1 MLEFNTVGE
10 LIGPWCHLWPM
21 DEGRLSEPPMLRLWQ
36 ELQEM
41 NPDFDKRGS
50 KKSILPSSTMFSF
63 LGLAASI
70 GWMGSSAAA
79 AMAGG
84 AAMVPTDSS
93 DMINAR
99 IIIGNL
105 LKNAAVV
112 AQPITPN
119 ELNNGQV
126 YLRPGTRTRYRL
138 SYVAMELAVEKKEVR
153 PGTDKHETWDSLL
166 IESPEVPA

>member
-1 MLEFNTVGE
+1 
-10 LIGPWCHLWPM
+10 M

-50 KKSILPSSTMFSF
+50 QKSILPSSTMFSF

-70 GWMGSSAAA
+70 GWIGSSAAA
-79 AMAGG
+79 AAAVAGG

-119 ELNNGQV
+119 KLK
-126 YLRPGTRTRYRL
+126 
-138 SYVAMELAVEKKEVR
+138 AMGKFICGLGREQGIKY
-153 PGTDKHETWDSLL
+153 HMS
-166 IESPEVPA
+166 

>member
-1 MLEFNTVGE
+1 
-10 LIGPWCHLWPM
+10 M

-63 LGLAASI
+63 LGLSASM
-70 GWMGSSAAA
+70 GWMGSSAAV
-79 AMAGG
+79 AGG

-119 ELNNGQV
+119 KLKQWAS
-126 YLRPGTRTRYRL
+126 L
-138 SYVAMELAVEKKEVR
+138 SAAR
-153 PGTDKHETWDSLL
+153 D
-166 IESPEVPA
+166 

>member
-1 MLEFNTVGE
+1 
-10 LIGPWCHLWPM
+10 M
-21 DEGRLSEPPMLRLWQ
+21 DDGRLSDPPMLRLWQ

-63 LGLAASI
+63 FGFAASM
-70 GWMGSSAAA
+70 GWMGSA
-79 AMAGG
+79 AMAGE

-112 AQPITPN
+112 AQPITP
-119 ELNNGQV
+119 
-126 YLRPGTRTRYRL
+126 
-138 SYVAMELAVEKKEVR
+138 K
-153 PGTDKHETWDSLL
+153 
-166 IESPEVPA
+166 I

>member
-1 MLEFNTVGE
+1 
-10 LIGPWCHLWPM
+10 M

-70 GWMGSSAAA
+70 GWMGSSADAAAAA

-119 ELNNGQV
+119 KLKPWASLSAAWDENKVSG
-126 YLRPGTRTRYRL
+126 YHMSRYSL
-138 SYVAMELAVEKKEVR
+138 LEKKR
-153 PGTDKHETWDSLL
+153 RKAARINTKRGTSC
-166 IESPEVPA
+166 